1 MPKLELEKIYKKNTI
16 FIILIGITGFCF
28 GLLDWDSNLADL
40 VYLKYNNVF
49 LISIVSAN
57 IGTAR
62 FLATLFCI
70 KINTSQRP
78 NFVFNTCMIL
88 CSLIAIITALCF
100 DAQLLVLFIV
110 TYLVEV
116 LVLEIFSGYHY
127 AYVYNSLPEEKAMN
141 AHSKRI
147 SVFKFLQAAGIATA
161 GFVCSKF
168 INNAFLI
175 ISILATAVFAITI
188 IFVIQ
193 VRNFPKVKENNKNNL
208 IKKLNIFQYTK
219 YFRKWFIIRMLGRF
233 ALSSLIVLLSL
244 RVIDNG
250 QNIVT
255 LKTVKSLLW
264 ILSSVGFF
272 LSSYLIKRKII
283 VKGDIIIKTLI
294 AILLPLVFIYPNII
308 FVIILL
314 DGVLN
319 PFNTMSHLEMLRRDA
334 DDINIP
340 QKDMVI
346 NLAGYI
352 AKMISA
358 YILLNINSNI
368 AIWCVVV
375 ILILSV
381 YLEYKLYKG
390 SKTEINPD
398 MRQI

>member
-1 MPKLELEKIYKKNTI
+1 MQNLELEKIYKKNTL

-40 VYLKYNNVF
+40 VYLKYSNVF
-49 LISIVSAN
+49 LISVVSAN

-62 FLATLFCI
+62 LIATLFCI

-78 NFVFNTCMIL
+78 NFIFKTCMIL

-100 DAQLLVLFIV
+100 DSQLIVLFVV
-110 TYLVEV
+110 TYLFEV

-127 AYVYNSLPEEKAMN
+127 AYAYNSLPEEKAMN

-147 SVFKFLQAAGIATA
+147 SVFKFLQAGGIATA
-161 GFVCSKF
+161 GFVCAKF

-175 ISILATAVFAITI
+175 ISILVTIVFGIAIL
-188 IFVIQ
+188 FVTQIK
-193 VRNFPKVKENNKNNL
+193 NFPKTKESKKENL
-208 IKKLNIFQYTK
+208 LKKLNIFQYTK
-219 YFRKWFIIRMLGRF
+219 YFRKWFVIRMLGRF

-250 QNIVT
+250 LDIVT
-255 LKTVKSLLW
+255 LKAVKSILW
-264 ILSSVGFF
+264 ILSGTGFF
-272 LSSYLIKRKII
+272 LSNYLIKKKLI

-294 AILLPLVFIYPNII
+294 AVLLPVVFIYPNII

-319 PFNTMSHLEMLRRDA
+319 PFNTMSHLEMLRRD
-334 DDINIP
+334 DDNINVP

-346 NLAGYI
+346 NLAGYV

-358 YILLNINSNI
+358 YVLLNIKSDI
-368 AIWCVVV
+368 AIWCIGI

-381 YLEYKLYKG
+381 CLEIKLYKS
-390 SKTEINPD
+390 SKTKEIETVKY
-398 MRQI
+398 

>member
-1 MPKLELEKIYKKNTI
+1 MENLELEKIYKKNTL

-40 VYLKYNNVF
+40 VYLKYSNAF

-62 FLATLFCI
+62 LIATLFCI
-70 KINTSQRP
+70 KINASQRP
-78 NFVFNTCMIL
+78 NFVFKTCMIL

-100 DAQLLVLFIV
+100 DSQLIVLFVV
-110 TYLVEV
+110 TYLLEV

-127 AYVYNSLPEEKAMN
+127 AYAYNSLPEERAMN

-147 SVFKFLQAAGIATA
+147 SVFKFLQAGGIATA
-161 GFVCSKF
+161 GFICAKF

-175 ISILATAVFAITI
+175 ISILATFVFTIAIL
-188 IFVIQ
+188 FVTQ
-193 VRNFPKVKENNKNNL
+193 VKNFPKAKENKKENL
-208 IKKLNIFQYTK
+208 LKKLNIFQYTK

-250 QNIVT
+250 LDIVT
-255 LKTVKSLLW
+255 LKTVKSILW
-264 ILSSVGFF
+264 VLSGTGFF
-272 LSSYLIKRKII
+272 LSSYLIKRKLI

-294 AILLPLVFIYPNII
+294 AILLPFIFIYPNII

-314 DGVLN
+314 NGVLDS
-319 PFNTMSHLEMLRRDA
+319 FNAMSHLEMLRRDE
-334 DDINIP
+334 DDINLP

-358 YILLNINSNI
+358 YVLLNIKSDI
-368 AIWCVVV
+368 AIWCIAL

-381 YLEYKLYKG
+381 CLEFKLYKS
-390 SKTEINPD
+390 SKSKK
-398 MRQI
+398 QICS

>member
-1 MPKLELEKIYKKNTI
+1 MMKSELEKIYKKNTL

-28 GLLDWDSNLADL
+28 GLLDWDSNLVDL
-40 VYLKYNNVF
+40 VYLKYNNAF

-62 FLATLFCI
+62 LIATLFCI

-78 NFVFNTCMIL
+78 NFVFNTCMII

-100 DAQLLVLFIV
+100 DAQLITLFVI
-110 TYLVEV
+110 TYLLEV
-116 LVLEIFSGYHY
+116 LVLEVFSGYHY
-127 AYVYNSLPEEKAMN
+127 AYAYNSLPEEKAMN

-147 SVFKFLQAAGIATA
+147 SVFKILQAAGIATA
-161 GFVCSKF
+161 GFVCAKF

-175 ISILATAVFAITI
+175 ISILATVVFIVAI
-188 IFVIQ
+188 IFVTQ
-193 VRNFPKVKENNKNNL
+193 VKNFPKIKEEKKDNI
-208 IKKLNIFQYTK
+208 IKKLNIFQYTR
-219 YFRKWFIIRMLGRF
+219 YFRKWFFIRILGRF

-250 QNIVT
+250 QNLVA
-255 LKTVKSLLW
+255 LKSVKSILW
-264 ILSSVGFF
+264 ILSGAGFF
-272 LSSYLIKRKII
+272 LSSYLIKKKWI

-294 AILLPLVFIYPNII
+294 AILLPIVFVFPDII

-319 PFNTMSHLEMLRRDA
+319 PFNTMSHLEMLRKDD
-334 DDINIP
+334 DDINVP

-358 YILLNINSNI
+358 YILLNINSNVALI
-368 AIWCVVV
+368 VIVV
-375 ILILSV
+375 LLLLSTFM
-381 YLEYKLYKG
+381 EFKLYKNNLE
-390 SKTEINPD
+390 KEIKCN
-398 MRQI
+398 IN

>member
-1 MPKLELEKIYKKNTI
+1 MENLELEKIYKKNTL
-16 FIILIGITGFCF
+16 FLILIGITGFCF

-40 VYLKYNNVF
+40 VYLKYSNAF
-49 LISIVSAN
+49 LISVVSAN

-62 FLATLFCI
+62 LMSTLFCI
-70 KINTSQRP
+70 KINASQRP
-78 NFVFNTCMIL
+78 NFVFKTCMIL
-88 CSLIAIITALCF
+88 CSLIAIISALCF
-100 DAQLLVLFIV
+100 DSQLIVLFVV
-110 TYLVEV
+110 TYLLEV

-127 AYVYNSLPEEKAMN
+127 AYAYNSLPEEKAMN

-147 SVFKFLQAAGIATA
+147 SVFKFLQAGGIATA
-161 GFVCSKF
+161 GFICAKF

-175 ISILATAVFAITI
+175 IAVISTFVFTIAIF
-188 IFVIQ
+188 FVTQ
-193 VRNFPKVKENNKNNL
+193 VKNFPKAKENKKENL
-208 IKKLNIFQYTK
+208 LKKLNIFQYTK
-219 YFRKWFIIRMLGRF
+219 YFRKWFVICMLGRF

-250 QNIVT
+250 LDIVT
-255 LKTVKSLLW
+255 LKTVKSILW
-264 ILSSVGFF
+264 VLSGTGFF
-272 LSSYLIKRKII
+272 LSSYLIKRKLI

-294 AILLPLVFIYPNII
+294 AILLPFIFIYPNII

-319 PFNTMSHLEMLRRDA
+319 PFNTMSHLEMLRRDE
-334 DDINIP
+334 DDINVP

-358 YILLNINSNI
+358 YVLLNIKSDL
-368 AIWCVVV
+368 AVLCTAL

-381 YLEYKLYKG
+381 CLEFKLYKS
-390 SKTEINPD
+390 SKSKK
-398 MRQI
+398 QICS

>member
-1 MPKLELEKIYKKNTI
+1 MEKSELEKIYKKNTL
-16 FIILIGITGFCF
+16 FIILIGIIGFCF

-40 VYLKYNNVF
+40 VYLKYNNAF

-62 FLATLFCI
+62 LIATLFCI

-78 NFVFNTCMIL
+78 NFVFNVCMIL

-100 DAQLLVLFIV
+100 DAQFIVLFV
-110 TYLVEV
+110 ATYLFEV

-127 AYVYNSLPEEKAMN
+127 AYAYNSLPEEMAMN

-161 GFVCSKF
+161 GFICAKF

-175 ISILATAVFAITI
+175 ISILATLVFCIAI
-188 IFVIQ
+188 IFVTQ
-193 VRNFPKVKENNKNNL
+193 VRNFPKIKENKKENI
-208 IKKLNIFQYTK
+208 IKKLNIFQYTE

-244 RVIDNG
+244 RVIDQG
-250 QNIVT
+250 LNIVT

-264 ILSSVGFF
+264 ILSGAGFF
-272 LSSYLIKRKII
+272 LSSYLIRKNII

-294 AILLPLVFIYPNII
+294 AILLPILFIYPNIV

-319 PFNTMSHLEMLRRDA
+319 PFNTMSHLEMLRRDK
-334 DDINIP
+334 DDINVP

-358 YILLNINSNI
+358 YILLNINSDI
-368 AIWCVVV
+368 AIWCVITTLLV
-375 ILILSV
+375 SV
-381 YLEYKLYKG
+381 YFEFKLYK
-390 SKTEINPD
+390 T
-398 MRQI
+398 

>member
-1 MPKLELEKIYKKNTI
+1 MEKLELEKIYKRNTV

-28 GLLDWDSNLADL
+28 GLLDWDSNLVDL
-40 VYLKYNNVF
+40 VYLKYNNAF

-62 FLATLFCI
+62 LIATLFCI

-78 NFVFNTCMIL
+78 NRVFVTCMIL
-88 CSLIAIITALCF
+88 CSLIAIITAICF
-100 DAQLLVLFIV
+100 DAQFIVLFVV
-110 TYLVEV
+110 TYLLEV

-127 AYVYNSLPEEKAMN
+127 AYAYNSLPEEKAMN

-147 SVFKFLQAAGIATA
+147 SVFKFLQAAGIAT
-161 GFVCSKF
+161 GSFVCAKF
-168 INNAFLI
+168 INNAFLL
-175 ISILATAVFAITI
+175 ISILATFVFVVAI
-188 IFVIQ
+188 IFITQ
-193 VRNFPKVKENNKNNL
+193 VKNFPRVKENKKDNL

-219 YFRKWFIIRMLGRF
+219 YFRKWFLIRMLGRF

-244 RVIDNG
+244 RVIDNDM
-250 QNIVT
+250 NIVT

-264 ILSSVGFF
+264 ILSGTGFF
-272 LSSYLIKRKII
+272 LSSYLIRKKII

-294 AILLPLVFIYPNII
+294 AILLPMVFIYPNII

-319 PFNTMSHLEMLRRDA
+319 PFNTMSHLEMLRKDT
-334 DDINIP
+334 DDINVP

-352 AKMISA
+352 AKLVSA
-358 YILLNINSNI
+358 YILLNINSDMAICCI
-368 AIWCVVV
+368 AI
-375 ILILSV
+375 ILLLSV
-381 YLEYKLYKG
+381 YLEYKLYKN
-390 SKTEINPD
+390 SKKKEV
-398 MRQI
+398 

>member
-1 MPKLELEKIYKKNTI
+1 MQNLELEKIYKKNTL

-40 VYLKYNNVF
+40 VYLKYSNVF
-49 LISIVSAN
+49 LISVVSAN

-62 FLATLFCI
+62 LIATLFCI

-78 NFVFNTCMIL
+78 NFIFKTCMIL

-100 DAQLLVLFIV
+100 DSQLIVLFVV
-110 TYLVEV
+110 TYLFEV

-127 AYVYNSLPEEKAMN
+127 AYAYNSLPEERAMN

-147 SVFKFLQAAGIATA
+147 SVFKFLQAGGIATA
-161 GFVCSKF
+161 GFVCAKF

-175 ISILATAVFAITI
+175 ISILVTIVFGIAIL
-188 IFVIQ
+188 FVTQIK
-193 VRNFPKVKENNKNNL
+193 NFPKTKESKKENL
-208 IKKLNIFQYTK
+208 LKKLNIFQYTK
-219 YFRKWFIIRMLGRF
+219 YFRKWFVIRMLGRF

-250 QNIVT
+250 LDIVT
-255 LKTVKSLLW
+255 LKAVKSILW
-264 ILSSVGFF
+264 SLSGTVFF
-272 LSSYLIKRKII
+272 LSNYLIKKKLI

-294 AILLPLVFIYPNII
+294 AVLLPVVFIYPNII

-319 PFNTMSHLEMLRRDA
+319 PFNTMSHLEMLRRD
-334 DDINIP
+334 DDNINVP

-358 YILLNINSNI
+358 YVLLNIKSDI
-368 AIWCVVV
+368 AIWCTGI

-381 YLEYKLYKG
+381 CLEIKLYKS
-390 SKTEINPD
+390 SKTKEIETVKC
-398 MRQI
+398 

>member
-1 MPKLELEKIYKKNTI
+1 MENIELEKIYKKNTL

-40 VYLKYNNVF
+40 VYLKYNDAF
-49 LISIVSAN
+49 LISIISAN

-62 FLATLFCI
+62 LIATLFCI

-78 NFVFNTCMIL
+78 NFVFKTCMIL

-100 DAQLLVLFIV
+100 DAQLIVLFV
-110 TYLVEV
+110 ATYLLEV

-127 AYVYNSLPEEKAMN
+127 AYAYNSLPEEKAMN

-161 GFVCSKF
+161 GFVCAKF
-168 INNAFLI
+168 INNVFLI
-175 ISILATAVFAITI
+175 ISILATAVFTIAI
-188 IFVIQ
+188 IFVTQ
-193 VRNFPKVKENNKNNL
+193 VKNFPKVKENKKYNL
-208 IKKLNIFQYTK
+208 IKKLNIFQYTR
-219 YFRKWFIIRMLGRF
+219 YFRRWFIIRMLGRF

-255 LKTVKSLLW
+255 LKTIKSLLW
-264 ILSSVGFF
+264 ILSGAGFF

-294 AILLPLVFIYPNII
+294 AVLLPLVFIYPNII

-314 DGVLN
+314 DGILN
-319 PFNTMSHLEMLRRDA
+319 PFNTMSHLEMLRRDR
-334 DDINIP
+334 DDINVP

-346 NLAGYI
+346 NLAGYVS
-352 AKMISA
+352 KMISA
-358 YILLNINSNI
+358 YILLNINSDI
-368 AIWCVVV
+368 AIWCTAT

-381 YLEYKLYKG
+381 CLEYILYKN
-390 SKTEINPD
+390 SKS
-398 MRQI
+398 QK

>member
-1 MPKLELEKIYKKNTI
+1 MEKSELEKIYKKNTL

-28 GLLDWDSNLADL
+28 GLLDWDSNLSDL
-40 VYLKYNNVF
+40 VYLKYHNAF

-62 FLATLFCI
+62 LIATLFCI

-100 DAQLLVLFIV
+100 DAQLIVLFV
-110 TYLVEV
+110 STYLLEV
-116 LVLEIFSGYHY
+116 VVLEIFSGYHY
-127 AYVYNSLPEEKAMN
+127 AYAYNSLPEEKAMN

-161 GFVCSKF
+161 GFVCAKF
-168 INNAFLI
+168 SNNAFLI
-175 ISILATAVFAITI
+175 ISILATIVFAIAI
-188 IFVIQ
+188 IFVTQ
-193 VRNFPKVKENNKNNL
+193 VKNFPKMKENKKDN
-208 IKKLNIFQYTK
+208 IVKKLNVFQYTK
-219 YFRKWFIIRMLGRF
+219 YFRKWFLVRMLGRF

-244 RVIDNG
+244 RAIDNG
-250 QNIVT
+250 LNIVT

-264 ILSSVGFF
+264 ILSGAGFF
-272 LSSYLIKRKII
+272 LSSYLIRKKII

-308 FVIILL
+308 FIIILL

-319 PFNTMSHLEMLRRDA
+319 PFKTMSHLEMLRRDT
-334 DDINIP
+334 DDINVP

-358 YILLNINSNI
+358 YILLNINGDI
-368 AIWCVVV
+368 AIWSTVV
-375 ILILSV
+375 ILLISV
-381 YLEYKLYKG
+381 YFEFKLYKN
-390 SKTEINPD
+390 SKE
-398 MRQI
+398 QKA